1 MTGTGKP
8 KGARPNRE
16 GKPWQRKDGRW
27 VARVWPP
34 EGTIDRKPRYV
45 YGKTQKEVKGKRDE
59 LALKLARGLPK
70 DPGQT
75 VGDYMERWL
84 EQTLSQYVRAGRM
97 AQSTASSYRDNVRKH
112 IIGDTDPTLAHIK
125 LCDLSASMIRTWQ
138 DRLLSKPSGRARRKP
153 RKGEQGVPGPATLSP
168 RTVAYCH
175 AILRKA
181 VEDALREGVAGLE
194 RNNVKL
200 VTPPSS
206 NDRAEIKP
214 PTVEEAAA
222 LYAAMTTDRFWCY
235 WLVAFTTGFRRGE
248 GLGMRWADLDLE
260 TLVWQPRESVQRID
274 GKLVSKGLKTK
285 ESRKP
290 VPLPVA
296 AAEAL
301 GRWRTEQRKMRMSAT
316 VWRDLDL
323 VFTTGI
329 GTAIEPRNINRQWEK
344 VCESAGVRKIRLHD
358 LRHAFGSF
366 MADEKVAPKVI
377 QRSMRHAR
385 FATTSEI
392 YLHALEE
399 IPREGADAMDR
410 VIARFAS
417 PKTADHG
424 GSGA

>member
-1 MTGTGKP
+1 MGQSEGHGKP
-8 KGARPNRE
+8 GGARPNRE
-16 GKPWQRKDGRW
+16 GKPWKRADGRW
-27 VARVWPP
+27 TARVYPP
-34 EGTIDRKPRYV
+34 EGTIDCRPRQV
-45 YGKTQKEVKGKRDE
+45 YAKTRREVMIKRDD
-59 LALKLARGLPK
+59 LAAALARGLPS
-70 DPGQT
+70 DPNMT
-75 VGDYMERWL
+75 VGDYMTRWL
-84 EQTLSQYVRAGRM
+84 DETLPQYVRAGQLAR
-97 AQSTASSYRDNVRKH
+97 STLNSYRDNARLH
-112 IIGDTDPTLAHIK
+112 IIGETSPTLAHVK
-125 LCDLSASMIRTWQ
+125 LQALSASMIRTWQ
-138 DRLLSKPSGRARRKP
+138 DRLLRKPSGRVRRKP
-153 RKGEQGVPGPATLSP
+153 RRGERPAPPPFLSP

-181 VEDALREGVAGLE
+181 IEDALRDGAAGLE
-194 RNNVKL
+194 RNVVKL
-200 VTPPSS
+200 VSPPSS
-206 NDRAEIKP
+206 KDRAEIQP
-214 PTVEEAAA
+214 PTVEEAET
-222 LYAAMTTDRFWCY
+222 LYAAMMADRFWCY

-260 TLVWQPRESVQRID
+260 TLVWRPHESVQRLD

-301 GRWRTEQRKMRMSAT
+301 GRWQLEQKKTRLASA
-316 VWRDLDL
+316 VWADLDL

-344 VCESAGVRKIRLHD
+344 VCAEAGVRKIRLHD

-385 FATTSEI
+385 FATTSDI

-399 IPREGADAMDR
+399 IPREGAEAMDR
-410 VIARFAS
+410 VIARFEDKS
-417 PKTADHG
+417 
-424 GSGA
+424 